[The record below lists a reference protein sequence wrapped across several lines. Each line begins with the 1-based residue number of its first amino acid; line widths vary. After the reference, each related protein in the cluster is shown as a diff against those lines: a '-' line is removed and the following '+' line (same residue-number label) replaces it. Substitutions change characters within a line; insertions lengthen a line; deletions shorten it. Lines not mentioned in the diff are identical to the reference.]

1 MPVAVIVC
9 LLPDF
14 QRQPETWQSLTS
26 VNKDTKWQS
35 EWEKGEREGH
45 TQQLWLLYDLHKHV
59 LNFGAALREKEGKER
74 QTGWRKGKRKKQ
86 ARRCREDEDRYE
98 GAGEKEIK
106 KGEVNYRG
114 GQRGKWQEER
124 EEGERA
130 NGHRRSRLSDSV
142 NPGLGSLP
150 HSLPW

>member
-1 MPVAVIVC
+1 MSERRARERDTHNSFGFCMIYINMFSILE
-9 LLPDF
+9 LLCEKKRAKSDK
-14 QRQPETWQSLTS
+14 QDE
-26 VNKDTKWQS
+26 
-35 EWEKGEREGH
+35 EKG
-45 TQQLWLLYDLHKHV
+45 
-59 LNFGAALREKEGKER
+59 
-74 QTGWRKGKRKKQ
+74 KGKKQ

-150 HSLPW
+150 HSLP